1 MKPKRQ
7 FGTVRCYP
15 LIILGSTHKS
25 IVVNNPIRLKY
36 LFPHFE
42 RYMKSI
48 TALLSIGGIAISL
61 IGITFFEAANAF
73 IHITSP
79 PKEEAV
85 PAGAPLEISGDSS
98 DTAQSNCKVL
108 VVVDDKQP
116 YQEATPTGGPNDYST
131 WSFTVSPP
139 YAEIEEGLN
148 KITAKATCDSLYS
161 PELKQD
167 LLTKQYEKHYSINVT
182 GIPGGNLAPP
192 FAAPTGDLGVSEGG
206 EGEGGEGEGGVSEGG
221 EGEGGVSEGGESDST
236 DEDSLFG

>member
-1 MKPKRQ
+1 M
-7 FGTVRCYP
+7 
-15 LIILGSTHKS
+15 
-25 IVVNNPIRLKY
+25 N
-36 LFPHFE
+36 
-42 RYMKSI
+42 SI
-48 TALLSIGGIAISL
+48 TALLSIVGIAISL

-73 IHITSP
+73 IHIISP

-85 PAGAPLEISGDSS
+85 PAGSPLEISGDSS
-98 DTAQSNCKVL
+98 DTAESNCKIL

-116 YQEATPTGGPNDYST
+116 YQETTPTGPGGPNDYST

-182 GIPGGNLAPP
+182 GIPGGNLAAP
-192 FAAPTGDLGVSEGG
+192 FTSPSDDIGV
-206 EGEGGEGEGGVSEGG
+206 GEGGEGEGE
-221 EGEGGVSEGGESDST
+221 SEGGESGESEEI

>member
-1 MKPKRQ
+1 M
-7 FGTVRCYP
+7 
-15 LIILGSTHKS
+15 
-25 IVVNNPIRLKY
+25 N
-36 LFPHFE
+36 
-42 RYMKSI
+42 SI
-48 TALLSIGGIAISL
+48 TALLSIAGIAISL

-85 PAGAPLEISGDSS
+85 PAGSPLEISGDSS
-98 DTAQSNCKVL
+98 DTAQSNCKIL

-116 YQEATPTGGPNDYST
+116 YQEATPTGPGGPNDYST
-131 WSFTVSPP
+131 WSFTVSPS

-148 KITAKATCDSLYS
+148 KITAKASCDSLLS

-182 GIPGGNLAPP
+182 GIPSGNLAPP
-192 FAAPTGDLGVSEGG
+192 FSSPSDGIGV
-206 EGEGGEGEGGVSEGG
+206 GEGGVSEG
-221 EGEGGVSEGGESDST
+221 EDEGGVSEGEDEGGVSEGEDEGGESDGT

>member
-1 MKPKRQ
+1 M
-7 FGTVRCYP
+7 
-15 LIILGSTHKS
+15 
-25 IVVNNPIRLKY
+25 NN
-36 LFPHFE
+36 F
-42 RYMKSI
+42 

-61 IGITFFEAANAF
+61 ASITFFEAANAF

-98 DTAQSNCKVL
+98 DTAQSNCKIL

-116 YQEATPTGGPNDYST
+116 YQEATPTGPGGTNDYST

-148 KITAKATCDSLYS
+148 KITAKASCDSLLS

-192 FAAPTGDLGVSEGG
+192 FALPSGDQGIGEGGDSEGG
-206 EGEGGEGEGGVSEGG
+206 DSEGG
-221 EGEGGVSEGGESDST
+221 DSDGT

>member
-1 MKPKRQ
+1 M
-7 FGTVRCYP
+7 
-15 LIILGSTHKS
+15 S
-25 IVVNNPIRLKY
+25 IVVNYAIRLKY
-36 LFPHFE
+36 LFPRFE

-61 IGITFFEAANAF
+61 VGITFFEAANAF

-85 PAGAPLEISGDSS
+85 PAGVPLEISGDSS
-98 DTAQSNCKVL
+98 DTAQSNCNIEI
-108 VVVDDKQP
+108 VVDDKQP
-116 YQEATPTGGPNDYST
+116 YQEVTPTGPGGPNDYST

-148 KITAKATCDSLYS
+148 KITAKAICDAPYS

-192 FAAPTGDLGVSEGG
+192 FSSPSDDQGVTEGG
-206 EGEGGEGEGGVSEGG
+206 DSDGGD
-221 EGEGGVSEGGESDST
+221 SDGT

>member
-1 MKPKRQ
+1 M
-7 FGTVRCYP
+7 
-15 LIILGSTHKS
+15 
-25 IVVNNPIRLKY
+25 N
-36 LFPHFE
+36 
-42 RYMKSI
+42 SI
-48 TALLSIGGIAISL
+48 TALLSIVGVAVSL

-73 IHITSP
+73 VHITSP

-85 PAGAPLEISGDSS
+85 PAGSPLEISGDSS

-116 YQEATPTGGPNDYST
+116 YQEATPTGPGGPNDYST

-148 KITAKATCDSLYS
+148 KLTAKATCDSLIS

-167 LLTKQYEKHYSINVT
+167 LLTKQYEKQYSINVT
-182 GIPGGNLAPP
+182 GIPGGKLAPP
-192 FAAPTGDLGVSEGG
+192 FSSPSDDIGV
-206 EGEGGEGEGGVSEGG
+206 GEGGE
-221 EGEGGVSEGGESDST
+221 SEGGESDGT

>member
-1 MKPKRQ
+1 M
-7 FGTVRCYP
+7 
-15 LIILGSTHKS
+15 
-25 IVVNNPIRLKY
+25 N
-36 LFPHFE
+36 
-42 RYMKSI
+42 SI
-48 TALLSIGGIAISL
+48 TALLSIAGIAISL

-85 PAGAPLEISGDSS
+85 PAGSPLEISGDSS
-98 DTAQSNCKVL
+98 DTAQSNCKIL

-116 YQEATPTGGPNDYST
+116 YQEATPTGPGGPNDYST
-131 WSFTVSPP
+131 WSFTVSPS

-148 KITAKATCDSLYS
+148 KITAKASCDSLLS

-182 GIPGGNLAPP
+182 GIPSGNLAPP
-192 FAAPTGDLGVSEGG
+192 FSSPSDGIGV
-206 EGEGGEGEGGVSEGG
+206 GEGGVSEG
-221 EGEGGVSEGGESDST
+221 EDEGGVSEGDDEGGVSEGDDEGGESDGT

>member
-1 MKPKRQ
+1 M
-7 FGTVRCYP
+7 
-15 LIILGSTHKS
+15 
-25 IVVNNPIRLKY
+25 N
-36 LFPHFE
+36 
-42 RYMKSI
+42 SI
-48 TALLSIGGIAISL
+48 TALLSIAGIAISL

-85 PAGAPLEISGDSS
+85 PAGSPLEISGDSS
-98 DTAQSNCKVL
+98 DTAQSNCKIL

-116 YQEATPTGGPNDYST
+116 YQEATPTGPGGPNDYST
-131 WSFTVSPP
+131 WSFTVSPS

-148 KITAKATCDSLYS
+148 KITAKASCDSLLS

-182 GIPGGNLAPP
+182 GIPSGNLAPP
-192 FAAPTGDLGVSEGG
+192 FSSPSDGIGV
-206 EGEGGEGEGGVSEGG
+206 GEGGVSEGDD
-221 EGEGGVSEGGESDST
+221 EGGVSEGDDEGGESDGT

>member
-1 MKPKRQ
+1 M
-7 FGTVRCYP
+7 
-15 LIILGSTHKS
+15 
-25 IVVNNPIRLKY
+25 N
-36 LFPHFE
+36 
-42 RYMKSI
+42 SI
-48 TALLSIGGIAISL
+48 TALLSIGGIVISL

-85 PAGAPLEISGDSS
+85 PAAAPLEISGDSS
-98 DTAQSNCKVL
+98 DTAESNCKIL

-116 YQEATPTGGPNDYST
+116 YQEATPTGPGGPNDYST

-148 KITAKATCDSLYS
+148 KITAKASCDSLLS

-167 LLTKQYEKHYSINVT
+167 LLTRQYEKHYSINVT

-192 FAAPTGDLGVSEGG
+192 FASPSDDI
-206 EGEGGEGEGGVSEGG
+206 
-221 EGEGGVSEGGESDST
+221 GVSEGGESEGGESEGGESEGGESEGGESEGGESEGT

>member
-1 MKPKRQ
+1 MK
-7 FGTVRCYP
+7 FT
-15 LIILGSTHKS
+15 
-25 IVVNNPIRLKY
+25 
-36 LFPHFE
+36 
-42 RYMKSI
+42 

-116 YQEATPTGGPNDYST
+116 YQEATPTGGLNDYST

-148 KITAKATCDSLYS
+148 KITAKASCDSLYS

-206 EGEGGEGEGGVSEGG
+206 VSEGEGEGGESEGGVSEG
-221 EGEGGVSEGGESDST
+221 EGEGGESDST

>member
-1 MKPKRQ
+1 
-7 FGTVRCYP
+7 
-15 LIILGSTHKS
+15 
-25 IVVNNPIRLKY
+25 VNNTIRLKY
-36 LFPHFE
+36 LPCFE
-42 RYMKSI
+42 RYVNTV
-48 TALLSIGGIAISL
+48 TALLSIGGIVISL

-98 DTAQSNCKVL
+98 DTAQSNCNIL

-116 YQEATPTGGPNDYST
+116 YQEATPTGPGGPNDYST

-148 KITAKATCDSLYS
+148 KITAKATCDSFLS

-206 EGEGGEGEGGVSEGG
+206 VSEGGVSEGG
-221 EGEGGVSEGGESDST
+221 VSEGGVSEGGVSEGGVSEGT

>member
-1 MKPKRQ
+1 M
-7 FGTVRCYP
+7 
-15 LIILGSTHKS
+15 
-25 IVVNNPIRLKY
+25 NN
-36 LFPHFE
+36 
-42 RYMKSI
+42 I

-61 IGITFFEAANAF
+61 VGITLFEAASAF

-98 DTAQSNCKVL
+98 DTAQSNCNIL
-108 VVVDDKQP
+108 VVVDDRQP
-116 YQEATPTGGPNDYST
+116 YQEATPTGPGGPNDYST

-148 KITAKATCDSLYS
+148 KITAKASCDSPLT

-182 GIPGGNLAPP
+182 GLPGGNLVPP
-192 FAAPTGDLGVSEGG
+192 FASPADDIGVSEGG
-206 EGEGGEGEGGVSEGG
+206 DGEGVESEGEDGEGVESEGG
-221 EGEGGVSEGGESDST
+221 DGEGVESDSA

>member
-1 MKPKRQ
+1 MNS
-7 FGTVRCYP
+7 
-15 LIILGSTHKS
+15 II
-25 IVVNNPIRLKY
+25 
-36 LFPHFE
+36 
-42 RYMKSI
+42 
-48 TALLSIGGIAISL
+48 ALLSIGGIVISL

-85 PAGAPLEISGDSS
+85 PAGAPLEISGDSG

-108 VVVDDKQP
+108 VVVDNKQP
-116 YQEATPTGGPNDYST
+116 YQETTPTGPGGPNDYST
-131 WSFTVSPP
+131 WSFTVSPS

-148 KITAKATCDSLYS
+148 KLTAKATCDSLIS

-182 GIPGGNLAPP
+182 GIPGGNLVPP

-206 EGEGGEGEGGVSEGG
+206 DSDAGDSDAGDSDAGDGEGGD
-221 EGEGGVSEGGESDST
+221 SDAGDSDAGDSDNT
-236 DEDSLFG
+236 DEGSLFG

>member
-1 MKPKRQ
+1 MN
-7 FGTVRCYP
+7 T
-15 LIILGSTHKS
+15 
-25 IVVNNPIRLKY
+25 
-36 LFPHFE
+36 
-42 RYMKSI
+42 I
-48 TALLSIGGIAISL
+48 TALLVIGGIAISL
-61 IGITFFEAANAF
+61 VGITFFEAANAF

-85 PAGAPLEISGDSS
+85 PAGVPLEISGDSS
-98 DTAQSNCKVL
+98 DTTQTNCDIQ

-116 YQEATPTGGPNDYST
+116 YQEVMPTGPGGPNDYST

-148 KITAKATCDSLYS
+148 KITAKASCDAPLS

-167 LLTKQYEKHYSINVT
+167 LLTKRYEKHYSINVT

-192 FAAPTGDLGVSEGG
+192 FSSPSGDQGVTEGG
-206 EGEGGEGEGGVSEGG
+206 DSDGGGTDGGD
-221 EGEGGVSEGGESDST
+221 SDGT

>member
-1 MKPKRQ
+1 MN
-7 FGTVRCYP
+7 T
-15 LIILGSTHKS
+15 
-25 IVVNNPIRLKY
+25 
-36 LFPHFE
+36 
-42 RYMKSI
+42 I

-61 IGITFFEAANAF
+61 VGITFFEVANAF

-98 DTAQSNCKVL
+98 DTAQSNCNIQ

-116 YQEATPTGGPNDYST
+116 YQEVTPTGPGGPNDYST

-148 KITAKATCDSLYS
+148 KITAKAICDAPYS

-192 FAAPTGDLGVSEGG
+192 FSSPSGDLGVSEGG
-206 EGEGGEGEGGVSEGG
+206 GSEGG
-221 EGEGGVSEGGESDST
+221 GSEGGGSEGGGSEGGGSEGGGSEGGGSDGT

>member
-1 MKPKRQ
+1 M
-7 FGTVRCYP
+7 
-15 LIILGSTHKS
+15 
-25 IVVNNPIRLKY
+25 N
-36 LFPHFE
+36 
-42 RYMKSI
+42 SI
-48 TALLSIGGIAISL
+48 TALLSIGGIVISL

-85 PAGAPLEISGDSS
+85 PAAAPLEISGDSS
-98 DTAQSNCKVL
+98 DTAESNCKIL

-116 YQEATPTGGPNDYST
+116 YQEATPTGPGGPNDYST

-148 KITAKATCDSLYS
+148 KITAKASCDSLLS

-167 LLTKQYEKHYSINVT
+167 LLTRQYEKHYSINVT
-182 GIPGGNLAPP
+182 GIPGGSLAPP
-192 FAAPTGDLGVSEGG
+192 FTSPSGDIG
-206 EGEGGEGEGGVSEGG
+206 EGEGGEGEESE
-221 EGEGGVSEGGESDST
+221 ESEEI

>member
-1 MKPKRQ
+1 M
-7 FGTVRCYP
+7 
-15 LIILGSTHKS
+15 
-25 IVVNNPIRLKY
+25 N
-36 LFPHFE
+36 
-42 RYMKSI
+42 SI
-48 TALLSIGGIAISL
+48 TALLSIAGIAISL

-85 PAGAPLEISGDSS
+85 PAGSPLEISGDSS
-98 DTAQSNCKVL
+98 DTAQSNCKIL

-116 YQEATPTGGPNDYST
+116 YQEATPTGPGGPNDYST
-131 WSFTVSPP
+131 WSFTVSPS

-148 KITAKATCDSLYS
+148 KITAKASCDSLLS

-182 GIPGGNLAPP
+182 GIPSGNLAPP
-192 FAAPTGDLGVSEGG
+192 FSSPSDGIGV
-206 EGEGGEGEGGVSEGG
+206 GEGGVSEG
-221 EGEGGVSEGGESDST
+221 EDEGGVSEGEDEGGVSEGEDEGGVSDGT

>member
-1 MKPKRQ
+1 MNS
-7 FGTVRCYP
+7 V
-15 LIILGSTHKS
+15 
-25 IVVNNPIRLKY
+25 
-36 LFPHFE
+36 
-42 RYMKSI
+42 
-48 TALLSIGGIAISL
+48 TALLSIGGIVISL

-85 PAGAPLEISGDSS
+85 PAGAPLVISGDSS
-98 DTAQSNCKVL
+98 DTAESNCKIL

-116 YQEATPTGGPNDYST
+116 YQEVTPTGPGGPNDYST
-131 WSFTVSPP
+131 WSFTVSSP

-148 KITAKATCDSLYS
+148 KITAKASCDSLLS

-167 LLTKQYEKHYSINVT
+167 LLTRQYEKHYSINVT

-192 FAAPTGDLGVSEGG
+192 FALPSDDI
-206 EGEGGEGEGGVSEGG
+206 
-221 EGEGGVSEGGESDST
+221 GVSEGGESEGGESEGGESEGGDNDST

>member
-1 MKPKRQ
+1 MN
-7 FGTVRCYP
+7 T
-15 LIILGSTHKS
+15 
-25 IVVNNPIRLKY
+25 
-36 LFPHFE
+36 
-42 RYMKSI
+42 I

-61 IGITFFEAANAF
+61 VGITFFEAANAF

-98 DTAQSNCKVL
+98 DTAQTNCNIQ

-116 YQEATPTGGPNDYST
+116 YQEVTPTGPGGSNDYST

-148 KITAKATCDSLYS
+148 KITAKASCDAPLS

-192 FAAPTGDLGVSEGG
+192 FSPPSGDQGVTEGG
-206 EGEGGEGEGGVSEGG
+206 D
-221 EGEGGVSEGGESDST
+221 SDSDGGDSDGGDSDGT

>member
-1 MKPKRQ
+1 MN
-7 FGTVRCYP
+7 T
-15 LIILGSTHKS
+15 
-25 IVVNNPIRLKY
+25 
-36 LFPHFE
+36 
-42 RYMKSI
+42 I

-61 IGITFFEAANAF
+61 VGITFFEAANAF

-98 DTAQSNCKVL
+98 DTAQYNCKIL

-116 YQEATPTGGPNDYST
+116 YQEATPTGPGGPNDFST

-148 KITAKATCDSLYS
+148 KLTAKATCDSLYS

-192 FAAPTGDLGVSEGG
+192 FAPPSGDQGIGEGGDSEGG
-206 EGEGGEGEGGVSEGG
+206 DSEGG
-221 EGEGGVSEGGESDST
+221 DSDGT